1 MSTTFPILD
10 LLKNPRHWV
19 VFGLAFGLLFYVNYY
34 LMAHL
39 VGERDLMCVMG
50 AGLTPFNLFFAFAMS
65 VMAGLLMVGFIQNTK
80 NKATSQVKVGSTSF
94 LGLGLGTLT
103 SFCTLCSLP
112 ALTLFGSS
120 VSLGFFTDY
129 EIYFKLLSMILLVLG
144 LYFVNKELKEGCKRC
159 VV

>member
-1 MSTTFPILD
+1 MSTTFPIFG

-19 VFGLAFGLLFYVNYY
+19 IFGFTFGLLFYANYY

-50 AGLTPFNLFFAFAMS
+50 AGLTPFNLFFAFVMS
-65 VMAGLLMVGFIQNTK
+65 VMAGFLVVGVVQNSK
-80 NKATSQVKVGSTSF
+80 NRATSQVKVGSTSF

-120 VSLGFFTDY
+120 VSLGFITEY
-129 EIYFKLLSMILLVLG
+129 EVYFKLLSIVLLAVG
-144 LYFVNKELKEGCKRC
+144 LYLVNRELKEGCKRC

>member
-1 MSTTFPILD
+1 MSTTFPIFG
-10 LLKNPRHWV
+10 LLNNSRHWV
-19 VFGLAFGLLFYVNYY
+19 IFGITFSLLFYINYY
-34 LMAHL
+34 LMANL

-50 AGLTPFNLFFAFAMS
+50 AGLTPFNLFFAFIMS
-65 VMAGLLMVGFIQNTK
+65 VMAGFLVVGVVQNSK
-80 NKATSQVKVGSTSF
+80 NRATSQVKVGSTSF

-129 EIYFKLLSMILLVLG
+129 EIYFKILSMLLLG
-144 LYFVNKELKEGCKRC
+144 LGLHFVNKELKEGCNRC
-159 VV
+159 AA